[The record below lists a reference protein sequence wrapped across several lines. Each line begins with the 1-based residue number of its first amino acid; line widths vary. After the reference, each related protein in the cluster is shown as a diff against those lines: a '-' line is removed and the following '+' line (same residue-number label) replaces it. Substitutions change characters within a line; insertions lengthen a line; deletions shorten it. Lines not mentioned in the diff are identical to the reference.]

1 MEIKYKKNHA
11 RQVITYCYSNF
22 MGVLLKLYVINL
34 FQLSWDL

>member
-22 MGVLLKLYVINL
+22 IYTSNWVSFWNCM
-34 FQLSWDL
+34 